1 MGSLWEMQS
10 RLCSELQGGLHS
22 GFGMVWSGFSALHKI
37 NLNHLNLGSSLALTQ
52 HPAVLVQ
59 LQEHFC
65 PALQVP
71 AVQ

>member
-22 GFGMVWSGFSALHKI
+22 GFGMVWSGFSALHKM
-37 NLNHLNLGSSLALTQ
+37 NLNHLNLGGFLALTQ
-52 HPAVLVQ
+52 HPVV
-59 LQEHFC
+59 QEHFC